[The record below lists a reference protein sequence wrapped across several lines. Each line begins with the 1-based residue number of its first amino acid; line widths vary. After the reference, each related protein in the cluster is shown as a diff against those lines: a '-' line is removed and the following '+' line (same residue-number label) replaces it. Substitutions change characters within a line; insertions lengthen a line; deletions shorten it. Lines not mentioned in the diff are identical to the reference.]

1 MMMSSAFRVPD
12 SAKALTNVPVTAICA
27 YAGALVLSW
36 GVYDLVAERKWSSIM
51 TMSGVAHCLGLVLLC
66 IQVAM
71 TRSAAGISARALV
84 LDGLALSLRLSS
96 TLFYQGYL
104 PNDKSGDC
112 AFQCID
118 LCSLLL
124 VVCLLRSVLFTRRST
139 YQAEEDDMS
148 IGAMVVGC
156 LFLGALLHGDM
167 DDHPIF
173 DSLWLASL
181 FVSIVAVLPQ
191 YWMISKSSGQVHVLT
206 AHCIAATAVDRALS
220 GLFMWYVR
228 KYITCIPWYG
238 DFQHTIYVI
247 LAAHLIHLLLL
258 SDFAFFYVRA
268 IAARGG
274 SASISLNSQQYDV

>member
-27 YAGALVLSW
+27 YAAALALSW

-66 IQVAM
+66 IQMAV

-84 LDGLALSLRLSS
+84 LDGVALSLRLSS

-112 AFQCID
+112 VFQCID
-118 LCSLLL
+118 LCSLVL
-124 VVCLLRSVLFTRRST
+124 VVFLLRSVLFTRRST
-139 YQAEEDDMS
+139 YQVEDDDMS
-148 IGAMVVGC
+148 IGALVVGC
-156 LFLGALLHGDM
+156 LCLGALLHGDM

-206 AHCIAATAVDRALS
+206 AHYIAATAVDRALS

-228 KYITCIPWYG
+228 KYITCIPWFG
-238 DFQHTIYVI
+238 EFQHTIYTI
-247 LAAHLIHLLLL
+247 LLAHLIHLVLL
-258 SDFAFFYVRA
+258 SDFAFFYTRA
-268 IAARGG
+268 VVARAG
-274 SASISLNSQQYDV
+274 SSSISLISQGYDV